1 MGDKTFVD
9 ICNTGTLEEV
19 REALANGADVNERS
33 RFDYKKTGLMQAVL
47 SQDEPLVSLLL
58 QQPGI
63 QVNARSSLGWTALH
77 YAAGYNKSEEERRR
91 KVIKLLLNFP
101 GINTNITNYEST
113 PLMLAKENERNK
125 IFVEEYQKK
134 VNDDKARAT
143 ESVKKT
149 EEGKIAENKLKT
161 RKRKRE
167 NLDTSAQ
174 QTNMWKKLKGVKRQ
188 HKDAVEQA
196 LRKNKADEE
205 ELVKMEDST

>member
-1 MGDKTFVD
+1 
-9 ICNTGTLEEV
+9 
-19 REALANGADVNERS
+19 
-33 RFDYKKTGLMQAVL
+33 
-47 SQDEPLVSLLL
+47 
-58 QQPGI
+58 
-63 QVNARSSLGWTALH
+63 
-77 YAAGYNKSEEERRR
+77 
-91 KVIKLLLNFP
+91 
-101 GINTNITNYEST
+101 
-113 PLMLAKENERNK
+113 MLAKENERNK

-196 LRKNKADEE
+196 LRKSGWHCFCHTKSNSSKIFFQTRGWFWW
-205 ELVKMEDST
+205 L